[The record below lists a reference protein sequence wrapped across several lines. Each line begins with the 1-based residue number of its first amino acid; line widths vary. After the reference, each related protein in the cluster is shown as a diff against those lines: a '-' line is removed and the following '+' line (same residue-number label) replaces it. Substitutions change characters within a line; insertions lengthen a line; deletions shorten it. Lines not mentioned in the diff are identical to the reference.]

1 LSWQPGF
8 DGGLSQRFQVR
19 YSEVGGEGMKYE
31 DVVPKTASVYTVKG
45 TFQSTLSVV

>member
-45 TFQSTLSVV
+45 TFQFTLSVV